1 MMKTDELITMLA
13 RGAVAVEPQAL
24 QRRYVI
30 ALGWGA
36 FGTTLLMAIV
46 LGVRPDIAE
55 AARLPMFW
63 MKLAFPALVVA
74 GALLATVRLSRPG
87 MRLGRVPA
95 AIAAPVL
102 AMWLFAAIVLLGA
115 APAERPTLFFG
126 DTWVYCPF
134 IIAALS
140 VPLFGAL
147 MWAMKG
153 LAPTRLALAGAS
165 AGLLAGAGSALIYSL
180 HCTEMA
186 VPFLGFWYVLGMS
199 IPAAVGAAIGP
210 SVLRW

>member
-1 MMKTDELITMLA
+1 MKTDELITMLA
-13 RGAVAVEPQAL
+13 SGADAVEPHPLRRRFAL
-24 QRRYVI
+24 

-36 FGTTLLMAIV
+36 FGTTLLMAIL

-63 MKLAFPALVVA
+63 VKVALPAALLA
-74 GALLATVRLSRPG
+74 GALLATIRLSCPG
-87 MRLGRVPA
+87 VRLGRVPA

-102 AMWLFAAIVLLGA
+102 AIWLFAAIVLLGA
-115 APAERPTLFFG
+115 APAERSQLVFA
-126 DTWVYCPF
+126 DTWAYCPI

-147 MWAMKG
+147 LWAMKG
-153 LAPTRLALAGAS
+153 LAPTRLALAGAA
-165 AGLLAGAGSALIYSL
+165 AGLLAGAGGALIYSL

-186 VPFLGFWYVLGMS
+186 APFLGIWYVLGMS
-199 IPAAVGAAIGP
+199 VPAAVGAVIGP

>member
-1 MMKTDELITMLA
+1 MKTNELITMLA
-13 RGAVAVEPQAL
+13 SRVDAVEPHAL
-24 QRRYVI
+24 RRRYVL

-36 FGTTLLMAIV
+36 FGTTLLMAIL
-46 LGVRPDIAE
+46 LGVRPDLAE

-63 MKLAFPALVVA
+63 MKLAFPGALLA
-74 GALLATVRLSRPG
+74 GALLATVRLSCPG
-87 MRLGRVPA
+87 VRLGRVPA

-102 AMWLFAAIVLLGA
+102 AMWLLAAMVLLSA
-115 APAERPTLFFG
+115 TPAEQHKLVFG
-126 DTWVYCPF
+126 DTWATCPL
-134 IIAALS
+134 IVAALS

-147 MWAMKG
+147 LWAMKG
-153 LAPTRLALAGAS
+153 LAPTQLALAGAA
-165 AGLLAGAGSALIYSL
+165 AGLLAGAGGALIYAL

-186 VPFLGFWYVLGMS
+186 APFLGTWYVLGIS

>member
-1 MMKTDELITMLA
+1 MKTDELITMLA
-13 RGAVAVEPQAL
+13 SGADAVEPHPLRRRFAL
-24 QRRYVI
+24 

-36 FGTTLLMAIV
+36 FGSMLLMAIL
-46 LGVRPDIAE
+46 LGVRPDIAQ

-63 MKLAFPALVVA
+63 VKLAFPAALLA

-87 MRLGRVPA
+87 VRLGRVPA

-115 APAERPTLFFG
+115 APAERPQLVFG

-147 MWAMKG
+147 LWAMKG

-165 AGLLAGAGSALIYSL
+165 VGLLAGAGGALIYSL
-180 HCTEMA
+180 HCVEMA
-186 VPFLGFWYVLGMS
+186 APFIGVWYLLGMLV
-199 IPAAVGAAIGP
+199 PAAVGAAIGP
-210 SVLRW
+210 PVLRW

>member
-1 MMKTDELITMLA
+1 MKTDELIAMLA
-13 RGAVAVEPQAL
+13 SGAVAVEPEAL
-24 QRRYVI
+24 RRRYAQ
-30 ALGWGA
+30 ALGWGT
-36 FGTTLLMAIV
+36 FGTTLLMAIL

-63 MKLAFPALVVA
+63 MKLAFPAALAA

-87 MRLGRVPA
+87 VRLGRVPA
-95 AIAAPVL
+95 AIAAPIL
-102 AMWLFAAIVLLGA
+102 AVWLLAAMVLLGA
-115 APAERPTLFFG
+115 APGEQHKLIFG

-147 MWAMKG
+147 LWAMRG
-153 LAPTRLALAGAS
+153 LAPTQLVLAGAA
-165 AGLLAGAGSALIYSL
+165 AGLLAGSGGALIYAL
-180 HCTEMA
+180 HCPETTA
-186 VPFLGFWYVLGMS
+186 PFLAIWYVLGMS